1 MSTSIGAVNLDYDM
15 VWTDE
20 FDWNPRYTTVT
31 PTCAGGVYVQ
41 EFPRSER
48 GARNIT
54 LETANGQGFQK
65 KATVQSLKTLEQTG
79 GTVALTISH
88 NSETLTRTVR
98 FRSEVDGGAVQFS
111 MPAPMDGLQVGTH
124 LYSGKIYLQVA
135 A

>member
-15 VWTDE
+15 VWTD
-20 FDWNPRYTTVT
+20 D
-31 PTCAGGVYVQ
+31 
-41 EFPRSER
+41 
-48 GARNIT
+48 
-54 LETANGQGFQK
+54 
-65 KATVQSLKTLEQTG
+65 
-79 GTVALTISH
+79 

-98 FRSEVDGGAVQFS
+98 FRAEVDGGAVQFS